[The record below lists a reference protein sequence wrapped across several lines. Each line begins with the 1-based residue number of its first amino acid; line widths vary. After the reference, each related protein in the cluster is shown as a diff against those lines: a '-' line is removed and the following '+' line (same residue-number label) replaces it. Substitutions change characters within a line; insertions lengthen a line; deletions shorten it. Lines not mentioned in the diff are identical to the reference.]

1 MLNRRNFLK
10 AAAGS
15 AVLAGSSVVM
25 AAEKVEKWDETR
37 DVIVV
42 GSGFAGL
49 TAAYVAKKAGSDVL
63 VIDKMRT
70 AGGNSIINGGI
81 MGVPGTEIQKKKG
94 IKDSPELMAKDMLK
108 AGLYMNYPEKV
119 KALTEEA
126 YPAYRMLVDE
136 LGVEFSDTILKHEG
150 GHSVPRSLY
159 LKGGRGSEIILKE
172 LAALEKLGVKPRLRC
187 FMEKIILDEK
197 GVVAGLEVREG
208 YRFGKEGSGKLKRIR
223 AKKGVVLAYG
233 GFGSDVN
240 YRKMFDPKLGAAF
253 QSTNQP
259 GATGEMITAAEDVG
273 AQTVGMDYIQCI
285 PGAPLGDKTRSA
297 FFNVVKRFIFVN
309 KAGKRFIA
317 EDQRRDVL
325 RDAFLAQPDPVSFVV
340 IDQSGWDEMPGG
352 PKLRCEASLKA
363 GEAWKCDTIE
373 ELGKKMGVPV
383 DAFRKTIEDYN
394 RGVDEKKD
402 ALGRNPRVM
411 TKLARPPFYAGRA
424 SMAVHHTMG
433 GIQINAKTQVFDK
446 QGKVI
451 PGLFA
456 AGEVTGGVHGG
467 NRLGGN
473 AIADIMVNGRIA
485 GTNAAMGQ

>member
-1 MLNRRNFLK
+1 MFSTSRRSVIK
-10 AAAGS
+10 AGAAGAFSLAS
-15 AVLAGSSVVM
+15 ASALAKKGAAKWNETVDVV
-25 AAEKVEKWDETR
+25 
-37 DVIVV
+37 VV
-42 GSGFAGL
+42 GSGGAGL
-49 TAAYVAKKAGSDVL
+49 AAAVTAAEAGKKVL
-63 VIDKMRT
+63 VLEKMGII
-70 AGGNSIINGGI
+70 GGNTIISGG
-81 MGVPGTEIQKKKG
+81 GYNAADPALQEKKG
-94 IKDSPELMAKDMLK
+94 IKDSPENHAAQTLAAGDGRADPALVRTLAGHALESLHWLEGLGVVFKPYVYQIYG
-108 AGLYMNYPEKV
+108 GLYPRAHVPV
-119 KALTEEA
+119 KAAGMAYIEA
-126 YPAYRMLVDE
+126 L
-136 LGVEFSDTILKHEG
+136 S
-150 GHSVPRSLY
+150 
-159 LKGGRGSEIILKE
+159 GR
-172 LAALEKLGVKPRLRC
+172 AEKLGVKVLTNAPAKSLVREHELSGRV
-187 FMEKIILDEK
+187 L
-197 GVVAGLEVREG
+197 GVVAKVN
-208 YRFGKEGSGKLKRIR
+208 GKDVRIR
-223 AKKGVVLAYG
+223 ARNGVVLASG
-233 GFGSDVN
+233 GFGANVAMRSI
-240 YRKMFDPKLGAAF
+240 YDPRMKNLTT
-253 QSTNQP
+253 TNQP

-411 TKLARPPFYAGRA
+411 TKLERPPFYAGRA

-433 GIQINAKTQVFDK
+433 GLRIDPMARVLDRR
-446 QGKVI
+446 GEVI
-451 PGLFA
+451 PGLYA
-456 AGEVTGGVHGG
+456 AGETTGGIHGT
-467 NRLGGN
+467 NRVGGN
-473 AIADIMVNGRIA
+473 AIADIFTFGRIA
-485 GTNAAMGQ
+485 GKSAASAS